1 MKRKTNFDRYLEEQ
15 LKDEGFAERFKKA
28 GEAWDVALELA
39 ALRKESGL
47 SQKELAE
54 RVGTTQ
60 QQISR
65 LESTSYEG
73 HSLSMLRRVA
83 EALGATIHIELLR
96 GKQKK
101 SMGVAENNPHY
112 GRMK

>member
-1 MKRKTNFDRYLEEQ
+1 MKRKTNFDQYLGEQ

-54 RVGTTQ
+54 RAGTTQ
-60 QQISR
+60 KYPP
-65 LESTSYEG
+65 STPQAPLKYSASTAQVHVKSAPMMKPKVRPKKPKMRY
-73 HSLSMLRRVA
+73 SNTA
-83 EALGATIHIELLR
+83 EE
-96 GKQKK
+96 
-101 SMGVAENNPHY
+101 
-112 GRMK
+112 

>member
-1 MKRKTNFDRYLEEQ
+1 MKRKTNFDQYLEEQ

-47 SQKELAE
+47 SQKELAK
-54 RVGTTQ
+54 RIGTTQ

-65 LESTSYEG
+65 LESPSYEG

-101 SMGVAENNPHY
+101 NIGIAENDPHY
-112 GRMK
+112 GKVT